1 MRRSEMFEPPKI
13 EPLEPRRL
21 FSNFSP
27 AQIETAYGFSGI
39 TFNNGAIT
47 ANGAGQTIALIETD
61 NDTSIGSDLATFDT
75 IFQIPSPPTL
85 TIEGE
90 SGPTL
95 PSNTAAGS
103 SLYETAL
110 DVEWAHAL
118 APAANIVVVEANS
131 GSDSDLDAAV
141 LQATSNLSVTVVS
154 TSYTRPEVPY
164 DYYSAPGTYSTPDGH
179 TGITFVAAAG
189 DAAETMHP
197 AAYSGVVGVGGTSL
211 TLNSN
216 NTYNTETVWSQTGGG
231 PSTIF
236 SEPAY
241 QEGVQQSGWRET
253 PDVAFDAD
261 PNTGLDVVA
270 GGNGYIVGGTSA
282 GAPAWAALFAL
293 ADQGRE
299 LNQLGTLDS
308 LSQTLPMLYALANTP
323 FYSQAFNDITSGSN
337 GVYYACPGYDQVTG
351 LGSPQAGF
359 LVQYLAGN
367 ISLPEPATAAIM
379 LGAGVLIMKRPRN
392 KRENSGQSPR
402 FL

>member
-1 MRRSEMFEPPKI
+1 MFEPPKI

-61 NDTSIGSDLATFDT
+61 NDTSISSDLATFDT
-75 IFQIPSPPTL
+75 IFQIPAPPTL

-95 PSNTAAGS
+95 PSNTAVGS

-118 APAANIVVVEANS
+118 APAANILVVEANS
-131 GSDSDLDAAV
+131 GSDTDLDTAV
-141 LQATSNLSVTVVS
+141 LQATSNLAVTVVS
-154 TSYTRPEVPY
+154 TSYTRPEVPF

-216 NTYNTETVWSQTGGG
+216 DTYNSETVWSQTGGG

-270 GGNGYIVGGTSA
+270 GGGGYVVGGTSA
-282 GAPAWAALFAL
+282 GAPPGQPSSPSPTRAARSTNSAPST
-293 ADQGRE
+293 ASPKPSPCSTPSPTRPS
-299 LNQLGTLDS
+299 TTRPSTTS
-308 LSQTLPMLYALANTP
+308 LPAPTAPIPPAPDTTRSPASVPHKPASSSNTSP
-323 FYSQAFNDITSGSN
+323 ATSPSPNPPPRRLSWVQAF
-337 GVYYACPGYDQVTG
+337 
-351 LGSPQAGF
+351 
-359 LVQYLAGN
+359 
-367 ISLPEPATAAIM
+367 
-379 LGAGVLIMKRPRN
+379 
-392 KRENSGQSPR
+392 
-402 FL
+402 